1 MYLIVYDNAI
11 HTYGNY
17 TYNGGSIKQLR
28 HPFNP
33 FDPESSNFVQTM
45 LFLLEKVLNRD
56 PKRRDRNQ

>member
-33 FDPESSNFVQTM
+33 FDPESSNFVKTM
-45 LFLLEKVLNRD
+45 LFLREKVLN
-56 PKRRDRNQ
+56 